1 MQKTLSIIVCA
12 LLVGSSHLALATTKP
27 NSSPEI
33 LCDRSCLNTVVDD
46 YLEAMVN
53 HAPSRASW
61 AKHVL
66 FTETGVAL
74 AIGDGLW
81 GTISAVRDYGLRFA
95 DPQSG
100 QVAAFEVVEEHG
112 RAAILALRIRV
123 EGRQIAEVETVLSR
137 KIDNMP
143 FPEISGMVV
152 PDPIWNAS
160 VAPSDRV
167 PRARMVSLADG
178 HFDTLQLND
187 GKLFTHF
194 HDDCNRKENGLQTTN
209 HELPNYDIAQYGCAK
224 QFELG
229 QYLYD
234 TELRERRYP
243 LVDEEKGVVLAAG
256 FIDHAGTVTEF
267 EWTDGTPRKSMFFYP
282 HSFIF
287 LEAFKILDGKIR
299 QVEAVFSHAPY
310 KMTTPWA
317 D

>member
-1 MQKTLSIIVCA
+1 MKNRIVCVLGALA
-12 LLVGSSHLALATTKP
+12 LLLSVGAGAAGF
-27 NSSPEI
+27 NSSPVVA
-33 LCDRSCLNTVVDD
+33 CDRACLYEVADN
-46 YLEAMVN
+46 YLDALVN
-53 HAPSRASW
+53 SAPSRVQW
-61 AKHVL
+61 ADNVL
-66 FTETGVAL
+66 FTETGVPL
-74 AIGDGLW
+74 KIGDGLW
-81 GTISAVRDYGLRFA
+81 GTISGKRNYGLKFA
-95 DPQSG
+95 DPHSG
-100 QVAAFEVVEEHG
+100 QVAAFEVIEEHG
-112 RAAILALRIRV
+112 RAAILALRIGV
-123 EGRQIAEVETVLSR
+123 DGRKVAEVETVLSR

-143 FPEISGMVV
+143 FPEIGGMDA
-152 PDPIWNAS
+152 PNPIWLETVPES
-160 VAPSDRV
+160 RRV
-167 PRARMVSLADG
+167 PRARMLSLADG
-178 HFDTLQLND
+178 YFDTLQLND

-194 HDDCNRKENGLQTTN
+194 HEDCNRKENGLQTTN
-209 HELPNYDIAQYGCAK
+209 NDIPGYDVAQYGCAK

-256 FIDHAGTVTEF
+256 FIDHAGRLTEF

-310 KMTTPWA
+310 KMSTPWVG